1 MDKLTKGQ
9 IQAILRALDEG
20 VSADADT
27 LQLRAAKRKLEDG
40 LKLLKASQRRKEK
53 MSARTRRP

>member
-9 IQAILRALDEG
+9 IEAILRALDEG

-27 LQLRAAKRKLEDG
+27 PQLRAARRKLEDG
-40 LKLLKASQRRKEK
+40 LNYLKASPRRKEK
-53 MSARTRRP
+53 KSARTRRP